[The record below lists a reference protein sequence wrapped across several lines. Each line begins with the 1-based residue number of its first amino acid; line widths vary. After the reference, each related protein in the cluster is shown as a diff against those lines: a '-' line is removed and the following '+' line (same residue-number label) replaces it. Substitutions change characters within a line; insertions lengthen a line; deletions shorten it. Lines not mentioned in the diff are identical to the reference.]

1 LTKVGKS
8 CKKSKK
14 LGIVGKSR
22 GKVGNSWEKLPKVT
36 KVDKTWNYF
45 EKFEKFEKFWKFKKN
60 LRLSEFF
67 KVYLGL
73 S

>member
-1 LTKVGKS
+1 MTKVGKS

-36 KVDKTWNYF
+36 KLETILKILRNF
-45 EKFEKFEKFWKFKKN
+45 ENLKKN
-60 LRLSEFF
+60 PGLSEFF